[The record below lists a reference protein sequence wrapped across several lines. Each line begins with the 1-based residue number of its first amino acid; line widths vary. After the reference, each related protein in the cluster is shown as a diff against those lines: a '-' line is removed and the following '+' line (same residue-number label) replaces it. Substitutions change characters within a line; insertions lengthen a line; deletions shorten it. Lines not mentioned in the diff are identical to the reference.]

1 MFWTDETLAFLRDAA
16 RYSRYYEIIAEKIA
30 PHLPPRAHL
39 CDAGCGTGG
48 LSLAL
53 LPHCAKITAVDK
65 DARAI
70 GELSRA
76 LPRAGLTALCAD
88 IASLSPVPPYD
99 AMVFCLF
106 GNTEETL
113 RIAARQCRREIFLV
127 KRDYDR
133 HRFSAGSVSL
143 GEYNAP
149 STEQV
154 LARRGIP
161 YACER
166 FTADFGQPFRSLE
179 DAERF
184 FALYNR
190 SADASLTRD
199 EIAARLTA
207 GPDAEFPY
215 YLPNEKKLCLFRLHT
230 RDIPESEE
238 G

>member
-1 MFWTDETLAFLRDAA
+1 MFWTEETLAFLRDAA
-16 RYSRYYEIIAEKIA
+16 RYSRYYTIIAEKIA
-30 PHLPPRAHL
+30 PHLPMRAHL

-53 LPHCAKITAVDK
+53 LPYCETITAIDK

-70 GELSRA
+70 GELSRT
-76 LPRAGLTALCAD
+76 LPCAGLTARCAD
-88 IASLSPVPPYD
+88 IATHTPEIPYD

-106 GNTEETL
+106 GSIEETL
-113 RIAARQCRREIFLV
+113 RIAARQCRGEIFLV

-149 STEQV
+149 STAQV
-154 LARRGIP
+154 LTRRGIP
-161 YACER
+161 YECER
-166 FTADFGQPFRSLE
+166 FTADFGQPFRSLDE
-179 DAERF
+179 AERF

-190 SADASLTRD
+190 SPDASLTRE

-215 YLPNEKKLCLFRLHT
+215 YLPNEKKLCLFRLRT
-230 RDIPESEE
+230 QDITEDR
-238 G
+238 